1 MTNIQI
7 TADSASDLPQELI
20 EKHSI
25 AINPTYLC
33 YGDTV
38 VPDTEVSRDVI
49 FDYYKKTHVL
59 AKSSAANVEDY
70 RQLFSRFTAQG
81 KEVIHLGMSSGIS
94 CSVQN
99 AQIAA
104 AEMEGVY
111 VIDSQQLSSGLGLL
125 VLAAAAAAQSM
136 GGAKAA
142 EYLNG
147 YKNKISSSF
156 VLDSLEYLYK
166 GGRCSSLA
174 LMGSNVLHLKPC
186 IEMNDGSMSVGKKY
200 RGTLAKCLE
209 HYIDDKLED
218 IESIDPECVF
228 ITHTLHDKRI
238 AESLR
243 QRVEARNY
251 FNEIH
256 VVEAGGIISCH
267 CGPGTLGILFVNK

>member
-7 TADSASDLPQELI
+7 TADSASDLPQELL

-38 VPDTEVSRDVI
+38 VPDTEVSREVI
-49 FDYYKKTHVL
+49 FDYYKKTRVL

-70 RQLFSRFTAQG
+70 RRLFSHFTAQG

-125 VLAAAAAAQSM
+125 VLAAVNAVQSM
-136 GGAKAA
+136 DGAEAVQ
-142 EYLNG
+142 YLNS

-166 GGRCSSLA
+166 GGRCSSLS

-218 IESIDPECVF
+218 IESIDPGCVF

-251 FNEIH
+251 FKQIH

-267 CGPGTLGILFVNK
+267 CGPGTLGILFVKK